1 MVAAAIDM
9 VVVLQKED
17 VMTVSLSAGCMI
29 MITNIYS
36 KVAVE
41 EATAAAVAVVAEE
54 AEATEVAD
62 PVTVVAVPAMAA
74 VEALEVVAPT
84 AAAVADP
91 LVNSKCCFNIMTL
104 LPLSFPVD
112 L

>member
-1 MVAAAIDM
+1 MAA
-9 VVVLQKED
+9 
-17 VMTVSLSAGCMI
+17 
-29 MITNIYS
+29 
-36 KVAVE
+36 E

-54 AEATEVAD
+54 AAVMEV
-62 PVTVVAVPAMAA
+62 VVVATA
-74 VEALEVVAPT
+74 VATAGVETLGEVVAPT
-84 AAAVADP
+84 AVADP

>member
-17 VMTVSLSAGCMI
+17 VMTVSLSAGYMI

-54 AEATEVAD
+54 AVVMEVVD
-62 PVTVVAVPAMAA
+62 PDTVVAVPAMAA
-74 VEALEVVAPT
+74 VEALEAVAPT

-91 LVNSKCCFNIMTL
+91 IVNSKCCFNIMTL

>member
-1 MVAAAIDM
+1 
-9 VVVLQKED
+9 
-17 VMTVSLSAGCMI
+17 MTVSLSAGYVI

-54 AEATEVAD
+54 AEVMEVVD

-74 VEALEVVAPT
+74 VEALEAVAPT

-91 LVNSKCCFNIMTL
+91 IVNSKCCFNIMTL

>member
-1 MVAAAIDM
+1 MAA
-9 VVVLQKED
+9 
-17 VMTVSLSAGCMI
+17 
-29 MITNIYS
+29 
-36 KVAVE
+36 E

-54 AEATEVAD
+54 AAVMEV
-62 PVTVVAVPAMAA
+62 VVVATA
-74 VEALEVVAPT
+74 VAVATAGVETLGEVVAPT
-84 AAAVADP
+84 AVADP

>member
-1 MVAAAIDM
+1 MAA
-9 VVVLQKED
+9 
-17 VMTVSLSAGCMI
+17 
-29 MITNIYS
+29 
-36 KVAVE
+36 E

-54 AEATEVAD
+54 AAVMEV
-62 PVTVVAVPAMAA
+62 VVVATA
-74 VEALEVVAPT
+74 VATARVETLGEVVAPT
-84 AAAVADP
+84 AVADP

>member
-1 MVAAAIDM
+1 VVAAAIDM

-17 VMTVSLSAGCMI
+17 VMTVSLSAGYMI

-54 AEATEVAD
+54 AAVMEVVD

-74 VEALEVVAPT
+74 VEALEAVAPT

-91 LVNSKCCFNIMTL
+91 IVNSKCCFNIMTL

>member
-1 MVAAAIDM
+1 MAA
-9 VVVLQKED
+9 
-17 VMTVSLSAGCMI
+17 
-29 MITNIYS
+29 
-36 KVAVE
+36 E

-54 AEATEVAD
+54 AAVMEV
-62 PVTVVAVPAMAA
+62 VVVATA
-74 VEALEVVAPT
+74 VATAGVETLEEVVAPT
-84 AAAVADP
+84 AVADP

>member
-17 VMTVSLSAGCMI
+17 VMTVSLSAGYVI

-54 AEATEVAD
+54 AAVMEVVD
-62 PVTVVAVPAMAA
+62 PDTVVAVPAMAA
-74 VEALEVVAPT
+74 VEALEAVAPT
-84 AAAVADP
+84 AVADP
-91 LVNSKCCFNIMTL
+91 IVNSKCCFNIMTL